1 MTTAAKTAAPKPKR
15 AYLLR
20 YHDGDME
27 PCAIVHAPTARAAR
41 RQFRAIDNAEYMRTS
56 AERKPEFDAGIPS
69 AADLIAKHGWWFT
82 CRHCGDPVHQREGEP
97 APVVI
102 VERGDESS
110 VAHAACHAKAEVRA

>member
-1 MTTAAKTAAPKPKR
+1 MTAAKTAAPKPER

-27 PCAIVHAPTARAAR
+27 PCVIVFAPTARAAR
-41 RQFRAIDNAEYMRTS
+41 RKFHAIDGAEYMHTTAKR
-56 AERKPEFDAGIPS
+56 APEFDAGIPS
-69 AADLIAKHGWWFT
+69 ATELMRDHGWRFE
-82 CRHCGDPVHQREGEP
+82 CHHCGEFVSFCEDES

-110 VAHAACHAKAEVRA
+110 VAHAACHAKAEVRP